1 MPFRPNKDREYGSTA
16 DVVSRLFKECGGVP
30 EVMKILELSR
40 TRAYALADPHDKA
53 EISFD
58 RVLQLTAATGA
69 TTAAEHLALAAG
81 GAFTM
86 LEQLDEKDW
95 HQLASFSA
103 QESASLLGLVLES
116 LSPANTTPGEI
127 DHHEAKEILERV
139 ERVMGLLA
147 TKHALLRKIL
157 EVHDAR

>member
-1 MPFRPNKDREYGSTA
+1 
-16 DVVSRLFKECGGVP
+16 
-30 EVMKILELSR
+30 
-40 TRAYALADPHDKA
+40 
-53 EISFD
+53 
-58 RVLQLTAATGA
+58 
-69 TTAAEHLALAAG
+69 
-81 GAFTM
+81 M

-157 EVHDAR
+157 EVQDAR